1 MAYTSA
7 FKSDGNKHLIIQL
20 CPWYLKEVTGS
31 TKFTNAD
38 GTLPKVQGLRSYD
51 PERDSSDVDPDADV
65 WASRL
70 DFTLL
75 HEVRHPR
82 LPFPFA
88 LLTDL
93 PF

>member
-7 FKSDGNKHLIIQL
+7 FKSNGNKHLIIQL
-20 CPWYLKEVTGS
+20 CPWYLDQVT
-31 TKFTNAD
+31 TVEFTNAD

-75 HEVRHPR
+75 HEVRRPR